1 MRSSLLSLIFAAFF
15 ATTVLAH
22 GPNGGGHLK
31 MKRQAL
37 RNKRPLYVTEPS
49 SRGRRDATPVVSDT
63 SAAVPGATQSAA
75 GTIVQPVGPI
85 GCSAQVGFG
94 GSCDQASGIC
104 CASGLIC
111 SGQKCAH
118 LCTLDTTERFC
129 DAESPCDAAL
139 GYTCTANQC
148 RPPAGA
154 VRVQT
159 GDTCDQ
165 GSGNTRF
172 CIPGRAICSGGTC
185 VPCIQHS

>member
-1 MRSSLLSLIFAAFF
+1 MRSTFLSLLFAALF

-22 GPNGGGHLK
+22 GPQGGSHLK

-37 RNKRPLYVTEPS
+37 RNKRS
-49 SRGRRDATPVVSDT
+49 WGKRDGTPVVSDT
-63 SAAVPGATQSAA
+63 GAATPGATASAV
-75 GTIVQPVGPI
+75 GTIVQPVAPI
-85 GCSAQVGFG
+85 GCSASVGFG
-94 GSCDQASGIC
+94 GSCDQASGVC

-111 SGQKCAH
+111 SGRKCAN

-129 DAESPCDAAL
+129 DAGSPCNAAL
-139 GYTCTANQC
+139 GYTCDANRC

-165 GSGNTRF
+165 GAGNTRF
-172 CIPGRAICSGGTC
+172 CIPGRAVCSGGTC